1 MCFGA
6 GGYIGPANPERLVE
20 VQKVYPCCFLHLKRA
35 LLVPLIAP
43 ICGFSS
49 REIKMKVTQS
59 QWRWTEVTYFHQ
71 S

>member
-35 LLVPLIAP
+35 LLVPLIAL

-49 REIKMKVTQS
+49 REIKMKVT
-59 QWRWTEVTYFHQ
+59 
-71 S
+71 